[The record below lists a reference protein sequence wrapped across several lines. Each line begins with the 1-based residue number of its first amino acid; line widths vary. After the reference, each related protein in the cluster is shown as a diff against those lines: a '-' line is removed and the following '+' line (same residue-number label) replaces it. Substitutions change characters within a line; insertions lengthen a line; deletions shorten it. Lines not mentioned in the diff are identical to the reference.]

1 MIEQLRVYTVNRGM
15 MDQWVDYFNETIV
28 PIMANVGMKVSGQW
42 VNSDGNQFIWIRSF
56 EDADDL
62 KAKEKAFYDSSEWQ
76 AVVDKARSH
85 LARIEVHQ
93 MEPVKK

>member
-15 MDQWVDYFNETIV
+15 MDQWVKYFNENVV
-28 PIMANVGMKVSGQW
+28 PIMTDIGIKVSGQW

-56 EDADDL
+56 SDADDL
-62 KAKEKAFYDSSEWQ
+62 KAKEKAFYDSPAWQ
-76 AVVDKARSH
+76 AVQDKARSH

-93 MEPVKK
+93 MEPVAK